1 MVAKGTDCARG
12 GRQGMVEAA
21 VATRSRTWIRG
32 GSILAAPLP
41 LPHLAGGGDGGGDVS
56 GGGDA

>member
-1 MVAKGTDCARG
+1 MDCARG

-32 GSILAAPLP
+32 GSILAALLP